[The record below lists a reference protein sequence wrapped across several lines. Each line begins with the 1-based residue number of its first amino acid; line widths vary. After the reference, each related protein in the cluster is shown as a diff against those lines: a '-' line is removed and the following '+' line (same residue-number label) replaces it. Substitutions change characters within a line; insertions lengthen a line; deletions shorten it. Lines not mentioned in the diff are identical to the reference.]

1 MRLISLNIWKGKL
14 LEQLFQF
21 LKREADSTDIFCF
34 QEIVNV
40 VGVSSKT
47 PDVFSDIAKLLP
59 GFQGFFEAAQD
70 ESNGIAEGLAMFV
83 KKTEKIE
90 EEGDFFVY
98 RARNAMTDN
107 DGRTL
112 GKNLQFVQ
120 FPKSGKEYT
129 IINFHGLWAGE
140 GRNDTEERIS
150 QSQKLKEFLNVMG
163 GTKIICGDFNLSLN
177 TKSLAIID
185 ENMKNLIR
193 EYGIT
198 STRNRFFPYP
208 DKFAD
213 YIIVDKN
220 IRVNDFRVLQDEVSD
235 HLALLLDFD

>member
-1 MRLISLNIWKGKL
+1 M
-14 LEQLFQF
+14 EQLFQF
-21 LKREADSTDIFCF
+21 LKREAESTDIFCF
-34 QEIVNV
+34 QEMINV
-40 VGVSSKT
+40 VGMSSET

-59 GFQGFFEAAQD
+59 DFQGFFEAAQD
-70 ESNGIAEGLAMFV
+70 ESGGIAEGLAMFV

-98 RARNAMTDN
+98 RTRNAIADN
-107 DGRTL
+107 DERTL
-112 GKNLQFVQ
+112 GKNLQFAQ

-129 IINFHGLWAGE
+129 IINFHGLWTGE

-150 QSQKLKEFLNVMG
+150 QSQKLKEFLNVIG

-198 STRNRFFPYP
+198 STRNRFFKYP

-213 YIIVDKN
+213 YIIVDKDVK
-220 IRVNDFRVLQDEVSD
+220 VNDFRVLQDEISD